1 MYGSSRTTIKDDNS
15 DDRKIEYQECINI
28 INKLRFNEES
38 QLFAIEKDK
47 GLESIIGNIYQS
59 FAQTR
64 CLQKYI
70 KKEKNSYI

>member
-38 QLFAIEKDK
+38 
-47 GLESIIGNIYQS
+47 
-59 FAQTR
+59 
-64 CLQKYI
+64 
-70 KKEKNSYI
+70 